1 MLLIYIMLSNIVVL
15 ALSVVLTSSPFM
27 ALMYSILLYLN
38 VQTILWS
45 LGYDFMAL
53 IYALVYVGALAV
65 LFLFVVMMVRIQV
78 STLSTKT
85 IQSVLSWLAI
95 ILIFSYGDVSF
106 SFPCGAESLLNFG
119 TQLYSSCSDLT
130 LLNSLALTI
139 ALFGSLV

>member
-85 IQSVLSWLAI
+85 VQAVLSWLAI
-95 ILIFSYGDVSF
+95 MLFFSYDNANY
-106 SFPCGAESLLNFG
+106 SFPCAAESLLNFG
-119 TQLYSSCSDLT
+119 TCLYSSCSDLT